1 MKTIAADP
9 TAPLLLERNGA
20 IATLRFNRP
29 DALNAINVPMANAFL
44 TAVQSI
50 AADPGVRAVVLRG
63 NGRGFMAGGDL
74 ATLRAD
80 PVQGAID
87 ILTPLNAALQLLAQ
101 MNAPVIAQV
110 HGAAAGAGLSLV
122 LMADY
127 VIAAEGTRFNLAYI
141 NLGTSCDVGAS
152 WALPRTVG
160 VRKALEIALLGEAF
174 TADDA
179 LRLGLINRIVPAVEL
194 DSATTTLAQRLA
206 AGPTVAYGAMKR
218 LMRADGP
225 HSARTT
231 GGRKRRLCAVRRHRG
246 LPCGGGGFSPT
257 PKRAICG
264 PLTGHRYGGAPFF
277 HGLCRNTSPRAAI
290 NTMAGTLSCQSA
302 H

>member
-29 DALNAINVPMANAFL
+29 EALNAINVPMANAFL

-87 ILTPLNAALQLLAQ
+87 ILTPLNQALQLLAQ

-152 WALPRTVG
+152 WALPRIVG
-160 VRKALEIALLGEAF
+160 VRQALEIALLGEAF

-179 LRLGLINRIVPAVEL
+179 QRLGLVNRVVPGAEL
-194 DSATTTLAQRLA
+194 DSATAALAQRLA
-206 AGPTVAYGAMKR
+206 SGPTLAYGAMKR
-218 LMRADGP
+218 LMRASMD
-225 HSARTT
+225 HT
-231 GGRKRRLCAVRRHRG
+231 
-246 LPCGGGGFSPT
+246 LPEQ
-257 PKRAICG
+257 
-264 PLTGHRYGGAPFF
+264 L
-277 HGLCRNTSPRAAI
+277 AAEKDAFVHC
-290 NTMAGTLSCQSA
+290 AGTEDFRAGVEAFHQRQSPQFVGR
-302 H
+302 

>member
-44 TAVQSI
+44 AAVQSI
-50 AADPGVRAVVLRG
+50 AADPGVRAVVLCG

-74 ATLRAD
+74 ATLRAE

-87 ILTPLNAALQLLAQ
+87 ILTPLNAALLLLAQ

-110 HGAAAGAGLSLV
+110 HGVAAGAGLSLL

-127 VIAAEGTRFNLAYI
+127 VIAAEGTRLNLAYI

-152 WALPRTVG
+152 WALPRMVG
-160 VRKALEIALLGEAF
+160 VRKALEIALLSEAF

-218 LMRADGP
+218 LMRASMD
-225 HSARTT
+225 RT
-231 GGRKRRLCAVRRHRG
+231 
-246 LPCGGGGFSPT
+246 LPEQ
-257 PKRAICG
+257 
-264 PLTGHRYGGAPFF
+264 L
-277 HGLCRNTSPRAAI
+277 AAEKDAFVHC
-290 NTMAGTLSCQSA
+290 AGTEDFRAGVEAFHQRQSPQFVGR
-302 H
+302 

>member
-44 TAVQSI
+44 AAVQSI
-50 AADPGVRAVVLRG
+50 AADPGVRAVVLCG

-74 ATLRAD
+74 ATLRAE

-87 ILTPLNAALQLLAQ
+87 ILTPLNAALELLTQ
-101 MNAPVIAQV
+101 MNAPVIAKV

-152 WALPRTVG
+152 WALPRIVG
-160 VRKALEIALLGEAF
+160 VRKALEIALLSEAF

-218 LMRADGP
+218 LMRASMD
-225 HSARTT
+225 RTLPEQLAAE
-231 GGRKRRLCAVRRHRG
+231 KDAFVR
-246 LPCGGGGFSPT
+246 C
-257 PKRAICG
+257 
-264 PLTGHRYGGAPFF
+264 
-277 HGLCRNTSPRAAI
+277 
-290 NTMAGTLSCQSA
+290 AGTEDFRAGVEAFHQRQSPQFVGR
-302 H
+302 

>member
-1 MKTIAADP
+1 MKNTATDPAAAA
-9 TAPLLLERNGA
+9 TAPSAPAPQPPLLLERHGA

-29 DALNAINVPMANAFL
+29 EALNAIDVPMANAFL
-44 TAVQSI
+44 AAVQSI

-80 PVQGAID
+80 PVEGAID
-87 ILTPLNAALQLLAQ
+87 ILTPLNTALQLLTQ

-152 WALPRTVG
+152 WALPRIVG
-160 VRKALEIALLGEAF
+160 VRQALEIALLGEAF

-179 LRLGLINRIVPAVEL
+179 LRLGLVNRVVPGAEL
-194 DSATTTLAQRLA
+194 DSATAALAQRLA
-206 AGPTVAYGAMKR
+206 NGPTLAYGAMKR
-218 LMRADGP
+218 LMRASMD
-225 HSARTT
+225 HT
-231 GGRKRRLCAVRRHRG
+231 
-246 LPCGGGGFSPT
+246 LPEQ
-257 PKRAICG
+257 
-264 PLTGHRYGGAPFF
+264 L
-277 HGLCRNTSPRAAI
+277 AAEKDAFVHC
-290 NTMAGTLSCQSA
+290 AGTEDFRAGVEAFHLRQSPQFVGR
-302 H
+302 

>member
-9 TAPLLLERNGA
+9 TSPLLLERNGA

-29 DALNAINVPMANAFL
+29 DALNAFDVPMANAVL
-44 TAVQSI
+44 AAVQTV
-50 AADPGVRAVVLRG
+50 AADPGVRAVVLCG

-87 ILTPLNAALQLLAQ
+87 ILTPLNAALLLLAQ

-110 HGAAAGAGLSLV
+110 HGVAAGAGLSLL

-160 VRKALEIALLGEAF
+160 VRKALEIALLGDAF
-174 TADDA
+174 NADDA
-179 LRLGLINRIVPAVEL
+179 LRLGLVNRVVPGTEL
-194 DSATTTLAQRLA
+194 DSATTALAQRLA
-206 AGPTVAYGAMKR
+206 SGPTLAYGAMKR
-218 LMRADGP
+218 LMRASMNHTLAEQLAAEKD
-225 HSARTT
+225 AF
-231 GGRKRRLCAVRRHRG
+231 VR
-246 LPCGGGGFSPT
+246 C
-257 PKRAICG
+257 
-264 PLTGHRYGGAPFF
+264 
-277 HGLCRNTSPRAAI
+277 
-290 NTMAGTLSCQSA
+290 AGTEDFRAGVEAFHQRQSPQFVGR
-302 H
+302 

>member
-1 MKTIAADP
+1 MKNTATDPAASSNAP
-9 TAPLLLERNGA
+9 SAPSPQPPLLLERHGA

-29 DALNAINVPMANAFL
+29 EALNAIDVPMANAFL
-44 TAVQSI
+44 TAVQSL
-50 AADPGVRAVVLRG
+50 AADLGVRAVVLCG

-152 WALPRTVG
+152 WALPRIVG
-160 VRKALEIALLGEAF
+160 VRQALEIALLGEAF

-179 LRLGLINRIVPAVEL
+179 LRLGLVNRVVPGAEL
-194 DSATTTLAQRLA
+194 DSATAALAQRLA
-206 AGPTVAYGAMKR
+206 NGPTLAYGAMKR
-218 LMRADGP
+218 LMRTSMD
-225 HSARTT
+225 HT
-231 GGRKRRLCAVRRHRG
+231 
-246 LPCGGGGFSPT
+246 LPEQ
-257 PKRAICG
+257 
-264 PLTGHRYGGAPFF
+264 L
-277 HGLCRNTSPRAAI
+277 AAEKDAFVHC
-290 NTMAGTLSCQSA
+290 AGTEDFRAGVEAFHQRQSPQFVGR
-302 H
+302 

>member
-1 MKTIAADP
+1 MKTTAAGP

-29 DALNAINVPMANAFL
+29 DALNAIDVPMANAVL
-44 TAVQSI
+44 AAVQTV
-50 AADPGVRAVVLRG
+50 AADPAVRAVVLCG

-87 ILTPLNAALQLLAQ
+87 ILTPLNAALLLLAQ

-110 HGAAAGAGLSLV
+110 HGVAAGAGLSLL

-127 VIAAEGTRFNLAYI
+127 VIAAEGTRLNLAYI

-152 WALPRTVG
+152 WALPRIVG

-179 LRLGLINRIVPAVEL
+179 LRLGLVNRIVPAAEL

-218 LMRADGP
+218 LMRASMD
-225 HSARTT
+225 RT
-231 GGRKRRLCAVRRHRG
+231 
-246 LPCGGGGFSPT
+246 LPEQ
-257 PKRAICG
+257 
-264 PLTGHRYGGAPFF
+264 L
-277 HGLCRNTSPRAAI
+277 AAEKDAFVHC
-290 NTMAGTLSCQSA
+290 AGTDDFRAGVEAFHQRQSA
-302 H
+302 QFVGR

>member
-1 MKTIAADP
+1 MKNTATDPAAAA
-9 TAPLLLERNGA
+9 TAPSAPAPQPPLLLERHGA
-20 IATLRFNRP
+20 VATLRFNRP
-29 DALNAINVPMANAFL
+29 EALNAIDVPMANAFL
-44 TAVQSI
+44 AAVQSI

-152 WALPRTVG
+152 WALPRIVG
-160 VRKALEIALLGEAF
+160 VRQALEIALLGEAF

-179 LRLGLINRIVPAVEL
+179 LRLGLVNRVVPGAEL
-194 DSATTTLAQRLA
+194 DSATTALAQRLA
-206 AGPTVAYGAMKR
+206 SGPTLAYGAMKR
-218 LMRADGP
+218 LMRASMD
-225 HSARTT
+225 HTLSEQLAAE
-231 GGRKRRLCAVRRHRG
+231 K
-246 LPCGGGGFSPT
+246 
-257 PKRAICG
+257 
-264 PLTGHRYGGAPFF
+264 GAFV
-277 HGLCRNTSPRAAI
+277 HC
-290 NTMAGTLSCQSA
+290 AGTEDFRAGVEAFHQRQSPQFVGR
-302 H
+302 

>member
-1 MKTIAADP
+1 MTDDTEAAP
-9 TAPLLLERNGA
+9 PALLHERQGA

-29 DALNAINVPMANAFL
+29 AALNAIDVPMANAVL
-44 TAVQSI
+44 AAVQTI
-50 AADPGVRAVVLRG
+50 AADPGVRAVVLCG

-87 ILTPLNAALQLLAQ
+87 ILTPLNAALLLLAQ

-110 HGAAAGAGLSLV
+110 HGVAAGAGLSLL

-127 VIAAEGTRFNLAYI
+127 VIAAEGTRLNLAYI

-152 WALPRTVG
+152 WALPRIVG
-160 VRKALEIALLGEAF
+160 LRKALEIALLGEAF

-179 LRLGLINRIVPAVEL
+179 LRLGLINRIVPAAEL

-218 LMRADGP
+218 LMRASMD
-225 HSARTT
+225 RT
-231 GGRKRRLCAVRRHRG
+231 
-246 LPCGGGGFSPT
+246 LPEQ
-257 PKRAICG
+257 
-264 PLTGHRYGGAPFF
+264 L
-277 HGLCRNTSPRAAI
+277 AAEKDAFVHC
-290 NTMAGTLSCQSA
+290 AGTEDFRTGVEAFHHRQSA
-302 H
+302 QFVGR

>member
-1 MKTIAADP
+1 MKNTATDPAAAA
-9 TAPLLLERNGA
+9 TAPSAPAPQPPLLLERHGA
-20 IATLRFNRP
+20 VATLRFNRP
-29 DALNAINVPMANAFL
+29 EALNAIDVPMANAFL
-44 TAVQSI
+44 AAVQSI
-50 AADPGVRAVVLRG
+50 AADPGVRAMVLRG

-152 WALPRTVG
+152 WALPRIVG
-160 VRKALEIALLGEAF
+160 VRQALEIALLGEAF

-179 LRLGLINRIVPAVEL
+179 LRLGLVNRVVPGAEL
-194 DSATTTLAQRLA
+194 DSATTALAQRLA
-206 AGPTVAYGAMKR
+206 SGPTLAYGAMKR
-218 LMRADGP
+218 LMRASMD
-225 HSARTT
+225 HT
-231 GGRKRRLCAVRRHRG
+231 
-246 LPCGGGGFSPT
+246 LPEQLAAE
-257 PKRAICG
+257 K
-264 PLTGHRYGGAPFF
+264 GAFV
-277 HGLCRNTSPRAAI
+277 HC
-290 NTMAGTLSCQSA
+290 AGTEDFRAGVEAFHQRQSPQFVGR
-302 H
+302 

>member
-1 MKTIAADP
+1 MKHTATDPAAAA
-9 TAPLLLERNGA
+9 TAPSAPAPQPPLLLERHGA
-20 IATLRFNRP
+20 VATLRFNRP
-29 DALNAINVPMANAFL
+29 EALNAIDVPMANAFL
-44 TAVQSI
+44 AAVQSI

-152 WALPRTVG
+152 WALPRIVG
-160 VRKALEIALLGEAF
+160 VRQALEIALLGEAF

-179 LRLGLINRIVPAVEL
+179 LRLGLVNRVVPGAEL
-194 DSATTTLAQRLA
+194 DSATTALAQRLA
-206 AGPTVAYGAMKR
+206 SGPTLAYGAMKR
-218 LMRADGP
+218 LMRASMD
-225 HSARTT
+225 HT
-231 GGRKRRLCAVRRHRG
+231 
-246 LPCGGGGFSPT
+246 LPEQLAAE
-257 PKRAICG
+257 K
-264 PLTGHRYGGAPFF
+264 GAFV
-277 HGLCRNTSPRAAI
+277 HC
-290 NTMAGTLSCQSA
+290 AGTEDFRAGVEAFHQRQSPQFVGR
-302 H
+302 

>member
-1 MKTIAADP
+1 MKNTATDPAASSNAP
-9 TAPLLLERNGA
+9 SAPAPQQPLLLERNGA

-29 DALNAINVPMANAFL
+29 EALNAIDVPMANAFL
-44 TAVQSI
+44 TAVQTVVS
-50 AADPGVRAVVLRG
+50 DPGVRAVVLCG

-152 WALPRTVG
+152 WALPRIVG
-160 VRKALEIALLGEAF
+160 VRQALEIALLGEAF

-179 LRLGLINRIVPAVEL
+179 LRLGLVNRVVPGAEL
-194 DSATTTLAQRLA
+194 DSATAALAQRLA
-206 AGPTVAYGAMKR
+206 AGPTLAYGAMKR
-218 LMRADGP
+218 LMRASMD
-225 HSARTT
+225 HT
-231 GGRKRRLCAVRRHRG
+231 
-246 LPCGGGGFSPT
+246 LPEQ
-257 PKRAICG
+257 
-264 PLTGHRYGGAPFF
+264 L
-277 HGLCRNTSPRAAI
+277 AAEKDAFVHC
-290 NTMAGTLSCQSA
+290 AGTEDFRAGVEAFHQRQSPQFVGR
-302 H
+302 

>member
-1 MKTIAADP
+1 MKHTATDPAASA
-9 TAPLLLERNGA
+9 TAPSAPAPQPPLLLERHGA
-20 IATLRFNRP
+20 VATLRFNRP
-29 DALNAINVPMANAFL
+29 EALNAIDVPMANAFL
-44 TAVQSI
+44 AAVQSI

-152 WALPRTVG
+152 WALPRIVG
-160 VRKALEIALLGEAF
+160 VRQALEIALLGEAF

-179 LRLGLINRIVPAVEL
+179 LRLGLVNRVVPGAEL
-194 DSATTTLAQRLA
+194 DSATTALAQRLA
-206 AGPTVAYGAMKR
+206 SGPTLAYGAMKR
-218 LMRADGP
+218 LMRASMD
-225 HSARTT
+225 HT
-231 GGRKRRLCAVRRHRG
+231 
-246 LPCGGGGFSPT
+246 LPEQLAAE
-257 PKRAICG
+257 K
-264 PLTGHRYGGAPFF
+264 GAFV
-277 HGLCRNTSPRAAI
+277 HC
-290 NTMAGTLSCQSA
+290 AGTEDFRAGVEAFHQRQSPQFVGR
-302 H
+302 

>member
-1 MKTIAADP
+1 MKNTATDPAASSNAP
-9 TAPLLLERNGA
+9 SAPSPQPPLLLERNGA

-29 DALNAINVPMANAFL
+29 EALNAINVPMANAFL

-87 ILTPLNAALQLLAQ
+87 ILTPLNTALQLLAQ

-152 WALPRTVG
+152 WALPRIVG
-160 VRKALEIALLGEAF
+160 VRQALEIALLGEAF

-179 LRLGLINRIVPAVEL
+179 LRLGLVNRVVPGAEL
-194 DSATTTLAQRLA
+194 DSATAALAQRLA
-206 AGPTVAYGAMKR
+206 SGPTLAYGAMKR
-218 LMRADGP
+218 LMRTSMD
-225 HSARTT
+225 HT
-231 GGRKRRLCAVRRHRG
+231 
-246 LPCGGGGFSPT
+246 LPEQ
-257 PKRAICG
+257 
-264 PLTGHRYGGAPFF
+264 L
-277 HGLCRNTSPRAAI
+277 AAEKDAFVHC
-290 NTMAGTLSCQSA
+290 AGTEDFRAGVEAFHQRQSPQFVGR
-302 H
+302 

>member
-1 MKTIAADP
+1 MKNTATDPAASSNAP
-9 TAPLLLERNGA
+9 SAPSPQPPLLLERNGA

-29 DALNAINVPMANAFL
+29 EALNAIDVPMANAFL
-44 TAVQSI
+44 AAVQSI

-152 WALPRTVG
+152 WALPRIVG
-160 VRKALEIALLGEAF
+160 VRQALEIALLGEAF

-179 LRLGLINRIVPAVEL
+179 LRLGLVNRVVPGAEL
-194 DSATTTLAQRLA
+194 DSATAALAQRLA
-206 AGPTVAYGAMKR
+206 DGPTLAYGAMKR
-218 LMRADGP
+218 LMRASMD
-225 HSARTT
+225 HT
-231 GGRKRRLCAVRRHRG
+231 
-246 LPCGGGGFSPT
+246 LPEQ
-257 PKRAICG
+257 
-264 PLTGHRYGGAPFF
+264 L
-277 HGLCRNTSPRAAI
+277 AAEKDAFVHC
-290 NTMAGTLSCQSA
+290 AGTEDFRAGVEAFHLRQSPQFVGR
-302 H
+302 

>member
-1 MKTIAADP
+1 M
-9 TAPLLLERNGA
+9 
-20 IATLRFNRP
+20 
-29 DALNAINVPMANAFL
+29 
-44 TAVQSI
+44 
-50 AADPGVRAVVLRG
+50 VLCG
-63 NGRGFMAGGDL
+63 SGRGFMAGGDL

-152 WALPRTVG
+152 WALPRSVG
-160 VRKALEIALLGEAF
+160 VRQALEIALLGEAF

-179 LRLGLINRIVPAVEL
+179 LRLGLVNRVVPGAEL
-194 DSATTTLAQRLA
+194 GSVTAALAQRLA
-206 AGPTVAYGAMKR
+206 NGPTLAYGAMKR
-218 LMRADGP
+218 LMRASMD
-225 HSARTT
+225 HT
-231 GGRKRRLCAVRRHRG
+231 
-246 LPCGGGGFSPT
+246 LPEQ
-257 PKRAICG
+257 
-264 PLTGHRYGGAPFF
+264 L
-277 HGLCRNTSPRAAI
+277 AAEKDAFVHC
-290 NTMAGTLSCQSA
+290 AGTEDFRAGVEAFHQRQSPQFVGR
-302 H
+302 